1 MEIALIGYGKMGK
14 EIENIAL
21 KRNHKISFKIDN
33 EKNWKLSKEKFKN
46 TDVAIDFSTPQSVL
60 SNIKK
65 CFNANIPVVIGTTG
79 WFEHLEEIKQLCNE
93 TKQTLF
99 FSSNFSI
106 GMNIFFELNKKLAS
120 VMSNY
125 IDYDVTIEEIHHIQ
139 KLDAPSGTAII
150 LANEIIRNI
159 NTKEK
164 WVNNKAQSEN
174 DLEISSIRENK
185 VTGTHKVKYDSDVDS
200 IEIIHTAKSR
210 KGFALGAVLA
220 AEFINGK
227 KGFFEM
233 SDILKI

>member
-1 MEIALIGYGKMGK
+1 MNIALIGYGKMGK
-14 EIENIAL
+14 EIEDIAL
-21 KRNHKISFKIDN
+21 KRNHKISFKIDD
-33 EKNWKLSKEKFKN
+33 EKDWKFSKEKFKYN
-46 TDVAIDFSTPQSVL
+46 DVAIDFSMPKSVI

-65 CFNANIPVVIGTTG
+65 CFNANIPVVVGTTG
-79 WFEHLEEIKQLCNE
+79 WFEHLEEIKRICNE
-93 TKQTLF
+93 TKQALF

-125 IDYDVTIEEIHHIQ
+125 NDYDVTIEEIHHIQ

-174 DLEISSIRENK
+174 ELEISSIRKNM

-220 AEFINGK
+220 AEFIYGK

-233 SDILKI
+233 KDMLKI

>member
-33 EKNWKLSKEKFKN
+33 EKNWKLSKEKLKN
-46 TDVAIDFSTPQSVL
+46 TDVAIDFSTPQSVI

-65 CFNANIPVVIGTTG
+65 CFNANVPVVVGTTG
-79 WFEHLEEIKQLCNE
+79 WFEHLEEIKRLCKK
-93 TKQTLF
+93 TKQALF

-125 IDYDVTIEEIHHIQ
+125 DDYDVTIEEIHHIQ

-150 LANEIIRNI
+150 LANEIISNI
-159 NTKEK
+159 NRKEK

-174 DLEISSIRENK
+174 ELEISSIRKNK

-220 AEFINGK
+220 AEFIYGK

-233 SDILKI
+233 KDMLKI

>member
-1 MEIALIGYGKMGK
+1 MKIALIGYGKMGK

-33 EKNWKLSKEKFKN
+33 EKNWKLSKEKLKN
-46 TDVAIDFSTPQSVL
+46 TDVAIDFSTPQSVI

-65 CFNANIPVVIGTTG
+65 CFNANIPVVVGTTG
-79 WFEHLEEIKQLCNE
+79 WYEHLEEIKRLCNK

-125 IDYDVTIEEIHHIQ
+125 NDYDVTIEEIHHIQ

-174 DLEISSIRENK
+174 ELEISSIRENK

-220 AEFINGK
+220 AEFINRK

-233 SDILKI
+233 KDMLKI

>member
-1 MEIALIGYGKMGK
+1 MKIALIGYGKMGK

-33 EKNWKLSKEKFKN
+33 EKNWKLSKEKLKN
-46 TDVAIDFSTPQSVL
+46 TDVAIDFSTPQSVI

-65 CFNANIPVVIGTTG
+65 CFNANVPVVVGTTG
-79 WFEHLEEIKQLCNE
+79 WFEHLEEIKRLCKK
-93 TKQTLF
+93 TKQALF

-125 IDYDVTIEEIHHIQ
+125 DDYDVTIEEIHHIQ

-150 LANEIIRNI
+150 LANEIISNI
-159 NTKEK
+159 NRKEK

-174 DLEISSIRENK
+174 ELEISSIRKNK

-220 AEFINGK
+220 AEFIYGK

-233 SDILKI
+233 KDMLKI

>member
-1 MEIALIGYGKMGK
+1 MKIALIGYGKMGE

-33 EKNWKLSKEKFKN
+33 EKNWKLSKGKFKY
-46 TDVAIDFSTPQSVL
+46 TDVAIDFSTPQSVI

-65 CFNANIPVVIGTTG
+65 CFNDNIPVVVGTTG
-79 WFEHLEEIKQLCNE
+79 WYEHLEEIKRLCNE
-93 TKQTLF
+93 TKQALF
-99 FSSNFSI
+99 FSSNFSV
-106 GMNIFFELNKKLAS
+106 GMNIFFELNKKLAN
-120 VMSNY
+120 MMCNY
-125 IDYDVTIEEIHHIQ
+125 NDYDVTIEEIHHIQ

-150 LANEIIRNI
+150 LANEIIRRI

-174 DLEISSIRENK
+174 ELEISSIRKNM

-200 IEIIHTAKSR
+200 VEIMHAAKSR

-233 SDILKI
+233 KDMLKI

>member
-1 MEIALIGYGKMGK
+1 MKIALIGYGKMGK

-33 EKNWKLSKEKFKN
+33 EKNWKLSKEKLKN
-46 TDVAIDFSTPQSVL
+46 TDVAIDFSTPQSVI

-65 CFNANIPVVIGTTG
+65 CFNANIPVVVGTTG
-79 WFEHLEEIKQLCNE
+79 WYEYLEEIKRLCNK

-125 IDYDVTIEEIHHIQ
+125 NDYDVTIEEIHHIQ

-174 DLEISSIRENK
+174 ELEISSIRENK

-220 AEFINGK
+220 AEFINRK

-233 SDILKI
+233 KDMLKI